1 MPAVVSPAFQTKP
14 VAGRGGGESHR
25 LDLKSLRV
33 QIRAI
38 FVNDTRT
45 KPIYPFAEVARIV
58 RAPSSTVRT
67 WFPKHSGRPLNFLE
81 LVEAYTIQTLRSRH
95 KLSMR
100 AIRRSLEYLR
110 KLTKH
115 PHPLALAGLGI
126 KTDGSE
132 IFIEHLSDLVS
143 ATAHGQV
150 AMREVLDKF
159 LERVQHDDNG
169 LATRFYP
176 FTRDFRTDSPPY
188 IVVDP
193 HLNFGR
199 PCVASRAISTAMI
212 ARRYK
217 AGESQRDLSDDYGCA
232 PEEIDEA
239 IRAELNPIPRAA

>member
-1 MPAVVSPAFQTKP
+1 VLLFKPSSESVVK
-14 VAGRGGGESHR
+14 AGRGGVGPHR

-33 QIRAI
+33 QIPSI

-67 WFPKHSGRPLNFLE
+67 WFPKHSGKPLNFLE

-95 KLSMR
+95 KLSMQ
-100 AIRRSLEYLR
+100 AIRKALSYLR
-110 KLTKH
+110 RETGH
-115 PHPLALAGLGI
+115 PYPLAQVGGLE
-126 KTDGSE
+126 TDGSE
-132 IFIEHLSDLVS
+132 LFVTEVSRLVS
-143 ATAHGQV
+143 ATAQGQL
-150 AMREVLDKF
+150 AMREILGKF
-159 LERVQHDDNG
+159 LERVDHDNAG

-176 FTRDFRTDSPPY
+176 FTRDFRVDGPSL

-193 HLNFGR
+193 ELNFGR

-217 AGESQRDLSDDYGCA
+217 AGESLRELSDDYGCA

-239 IRAELNPIPRAA
+239 IRAELDPIPRAA